1 VQGILLRVKCKRQN
15 PLLFTQN
22 MKDEKMSVAK
32 TNPNRKYSNK
42 GVRGVLV
49 NLELDVAEKFYK
61 LSKTSGSSASRKAK
75 ELILKF
81 VQENLKQD
89 TQNPDVV

>member
-1 VQGILLRVKCKRQN
+1 
-15 PLLFTQN
+15 
-22 MKDEKMSVAK
+22 MKDEKMSVAETK
-32 TNPNRKYSNK
+32 QNRKYSSK

-49 NLELDVAEKFYK
+49 NLELNDAEKFYK

-81 VQENLKQD
+81 LQEEDVSNS
-89 TQNPDVV
+89 DVV